1 MKAGCPLAARER
13 RQKPGRWR
21 AVKTAEPLSETIPS
35 CERRYLA
42 PVRKRR
48 RKRRKAERGLGG
60 CGRGVC
66 WHETACILMERCWTE
81 RQTL

>member
-1 MKAGCPLAARER
+1 M
-13 RQKPGRWR
+13 
-21 AVKTAEPLSETIPS
+21 KTAEPFSETSPS
-35 CERRYLA
+35 CERCSLA

-48 RKRRKAERGLGG
+48 SRRRKAGRGRGG

-66 WHETACILMERCWTE
+66 WHETACILLERCWTE